1 MAVEFVVL
9 HQERPLMLA
18 QGKYAET
25 TTRLFVKNM
34 QYSSLYAPSIQWVKE
49 KYLADSDD
57 ILREEQ
63 VCHHSCRRTMAV
75 NDASIKSLTAVLVK
89 RYPPDEGA
97 QQQVM
102 NRMEDLIWV
111 GACFVWQMVD
121 NILRWLEK
129 APAEQTRLMYDGVE
143 PAIGRTRSM
152 RQWEPMAKDCDRLGR
167 LPIDIDSGDDTVV
180 WHDYITLAAK
190 HYYWSLTLLE
200 FKAIPL
206 AYQIAMYKRS
216 FYDTG
221 KPIPHRLPPLLTKE
235 LYDKAYEYAS
245 SREHAWQREEEHK
258 LWKARFTCSQKTG
271 FVDFSNVSFTI
282 CWVRMLN

>member
-1 MAVEFVVL
+1 
-9 HQERPLMLA
+9 MLA

-25 TTRLFVKNM
+25 TTRMFVKNM
-34 QYSSLYAPSIQWVKE
+34 QYSSLFPPSVQWVKD
-49 KYLADSDD
+49 KYYADSDD
-57 ILREEQ
+57 VLKEEK

-75 NDASIKSLTAVLVK
+75 NDASIKALTAVLVM

-121 NILRWLEK
+121 NILSWIEL

-167 LPIDIDSGDDTVV
+167 LPIDIDSGEDTDV
-180 WHDYITLAAK
+180 WKDYITFAARN
-190 HYYWSLTLLE
+190 Y
-200 FKAIPL
+200 
-206 AYQIAMYKRS
+206 
-216 FYDTG
+216 
-221 KPIPHRLPPLLTKE
+221 
-235 LYDKAYEYAS
+235 
-245 SREHAWQREEEHK
+245 
-258 LWKARFTCSQKTG
+258 
-271 FVDFSNVSFTI
+271 
-282 CWVRMLN
+282 